1 MIQTSLIIVA
11 CASSTFITAI
21 SLAAIATNGKLGQ
34 GGPYYI
40 ISRTLGLEVGGA
52 LGLLYYLGTT
62 MACSMCVLGGVET
75 FLLSIRGDYS
85 SALIETTNGALGGS
99 YESIEGDFELDGDGL
114 ARRFL
119 LENMNNEDQMNMNVN
134 MQQMQMG
141 GQVPLPTMPM
151 PDGAVLATSME
162 DMPMPMAVMVEQE
175 LLPSTL
181 KYIIDT
187 QNLSM
192 FLVFALTLFVA
203 TGYKSALNVSSHLF
217 LILMLICICSSGIG
231 CLLFASNRGYTGEL
245 EPWDKLYLDNIYPR
259 YEPDPITGITPT
271 FISLLALFYP
281 SVTGIMAGSHN
292 SENLA
297 NPAKSIPRGTI
308 SAIVCS
314 TLIYVGFSLLFGTS
328 MSNQVLKNRK
338 FVVAAVAYPTS
349 MVVKVGVLV
358 SVIGAA
364 LGYMSSATNIIAAIA
379 NDESS
384 MPILKFIRKGR
395 IISGSAKQDLL
406 GKGHDLENTGVVNKR
421 ALVLTWALV
430 SIQTL
435 LAGNLEGISPLM
447 TMCYLLM
454 YAGINFSCFLLGV
467 IQPPG
472 FRPTFKYFHWGVS
485 LIGFLWCLGFALI
498 IEPVMLC
505 LALAMFLILLTYNS
519 NMIEKRKDFG
529 DVFDSLKY
537 NVVTQTLQSLSNTTT
552 ADLNAKNWRPQLLT
566 FVDMNSFGLPTNLY
580 LLSLATQ
587 LKGGKGINIVVG
599 LILRDLC
606 QGQTQLDGHH
616 QGMEDEHIGE
626 VLSEGKESLRS
637 YMMHEKM
644 DGFPQVSITTR
655 GGMCDAAWSAI
666 LHSGLGPLSPNTIL
680 LSFPSKHQRNGSD
693 QYWSEQGFLRMVA
706 GIKNMKVALMIFR
719 GNHQYP
725 SSTQLVTS
733 GMIDVWWIIHDGGL
747 LLLIPHI
754 LSKNAVWGKGG
765 ARLRIFAVLTKNAD
779 PDKFEAKVKKHLA
792 GARIVATVIV
802 VNMSAFS
809 LPCDMRGSKSRDKFG
824 CHVSDNLVPNEQTLD
839 EAFSEGTD
847 AEYSYVRLGEQ
858 FGADMGNDDNDD
870 HTDDLTLDTKASGHI
885 DSIDAQSGLQEIHAK
900 QERLKNASG
909 LNEMMRLHS
918 SCSNLVIT
926 NMPQIQSQYACDFFD
941 YVDTLCDGLDNCLL
955 IRGSGKEVIT
965 NYA

>member
-1 MIQTSLIIVA
+1 
-11 CASSTFITAI
+11 
-21 SLAAIATNGKLGQ
+21 
-34 GGPYYI
+34 
-40 ISRTLGLEVGGA
+40 
-52 LGLLYYLGTT
+52 
-62 MACSMCVLGGVET
+62 
-75 FLLSIRGDYS
+75 
-85 SALIETTNGALGGS
+85 
-99 YESIEGDFELDGDGL
+99 
-114 ARRFL
+114 
-119 LENMNNEDQMNMNVN
+119 
-134 MQQMQMG
+134 
-141 GQVPLPTMPM
+141 
-151 PDGAVLATSME
+151 
-162 DMPMPMAVMVEQE
+162 
-175 LLPSTL
+175 
-181 KYIIDT
+181 
-187 QNLSM
+187 
-192 FLVFALTLFVA
+192 
-203 TGYKSALNVSSHLF
+203 
-217 LILMLICICSSGIG
+217 MLICICSSGIG
-231 CLLFASNRGYTGEL
+231 CILFASNRGYTGEL
-245 EPWDKLYLDNIYPR
+245 DPWDKLYLDNIYPR

-308 SAIVCS
+308 SAILCS
-314 TLIYVGFSLLFGTS
+314 TLIYIGFSLLFGTS

-379 NDESS
+379 NDES
-384 MPILKFIRKGR
+384 MPILNFIRKGR
-395 IISGSAKQDLL
+395 IVSATAKHDLL
-406 GKGHDLENTGVVNKR
+406 GKGPDLEDIDVVNKR

-430 SIQTL
+430 SIQAL
-435 LAGNLEGISPLM
+435 LAGSLEGISPLM

-485 LIGFLWCLGFALI
+485 LLGFLLCLGFALI

-505 LALAMFLILLTYNS
+505 LALAMFLVLLTYNS

-552 ADLNAKNWRPQLLT
+552 SDLNAKNWRPQLLT

-580 LLSLATQ
+580 LLSLASQ
-587 LKGGKGINIVVG
+587 LKKGKGINIVVG

-616 QGMEDEHIGE
+616 QGMEDENIGE
-626 VLSEGKESLRS
+626 VLSKGKEALRS

-680 LSFPSKHQRNGSD
+680 LPFPSKHQRNGSD

-706 GIKNMKVALMIFR
+706 GVKNMKVAIMMFR

-725 SSTQLVTS
+725 SSNQLVTS

-747 LLLIPHI
+747 LLLLPHI
-754 LSKNAVWGKGG
+754 LSQNAVWGKGG

-792 GARIVATVIV
+792 GARIAATVIV

-809 LPCDMRGSKSRDKFG
+809 LPSDMRRSNSRDRFG

-847 AEYSYVRLGEQ
+847 MEHSYLRLGEQ
-858 FGADMGNDDNDD
+858 FGVDMGNDDNGGD
-870 HTDDLTLDTKASGHI
+870 TDDLTLNTKASDHSDI
-885 DSIDAQSGLQEIHAK
+885 NDAKSGLREIHAK
-900 QERLKNASG
+900 QERLKNASA

-926 NMPQIQSQYACDFFD
+926 NMPQIQSQYSCDFFD
-941 YVDTLCDGLDNCLL
+941 YVDTMCDGLDNCLL